1 MRWKRAIVV
10 GGTSGIGEAIVR
22 QLEAA
27 GCAVAV
33 VGRRSDK
40 YQHDVTDV
48 GAVPELFQRIASDL
62 GGLDLF
68 IYSAGLMHQ
77 IGPEEFNTERDL
89 EMIDVNFGS
98 AVAWINQAAIRF
110 QGTKSGTIL
119 AIGSVAGDRG
129 RKGQPAYNASKA
141 GLATYVEAIR
151 NRLSPVGVTVVTVKP
166 GPVISPMTTGLELR
180 NPMTADRAASKILG
194 KATASGEH
202 YLSPVHQIIFAIIRL
217 VPGWLFRRIGPP

>member
-1 MRWKRAIVV
+1 MKWNRAIVV

-22 QLEAA
+22 QLEAS

-33 VGRRSDK
+33 VGRRSEK
-40 YQHDVTDV
+40 YPHDVTDV
-48 GAVPELFQRIASDL
+48 GAIPELFQRIASDL

-68 IYSAGLMHQ
+68 IYSAGLMHRV
-77 IGPEEFNTERDL
+77 GPEEFNTERDL
-89 EMIDVNFGS
+89 EMIDVNLGS

-141 GLATYVEAIR
+141 GLATYMEAIR
-151 NRLSPVGVTVVTVKP
+151 NRLSTLGVTVATVKP
-166 GPVISPMTTGLELR
+166 GPVNSPMTAGLNLK
-180 NPMTADRAASKILG
+180 NPMTVDQAAAKILG
-194 KATASGEH
+194 KAENSGEH
-202 YLSPVHQIIFAIIRL
+202 YLSPVHRIIFAIIRL